1 MPPITGGAA
10 ALPRRSCL
18 SAVVA
23 IRHPS
28 VGHRLGCP
36 TWSNCTTQETRRQRT
51 RQLSGQMLDN
61 STSRRASVLDTLLML
76 PTGMDGL
83 DARLIRAMCDTPRA
97 GVMELARQLG
107 VARGTVQARLDK
119 LQQRGIV
126 SGFDPDLD
134 LRAMGYEVLAFVS
147 LEIAQGRLDDVAKH
161 LREIPEVLEIHSV
174 TGPGDLHCRVV
185 ARTNDHLQH
194 VISRILE
201 VQGIS
206 RTLTQIALTEQLRH
220 RVLPLIDL
228 VIDDDEHGGEG
239 P

>member
-97 GVMELARQLG
+97 GVMELA
-107 VARGTVQARLDK
+107 
-119 LQQRGIV
+119 
-126 SGFDPDLD
+126 
-134 LRAMGYEVLAFVS
+134 FVS
-147 LEIAQGRLDDVAKH
+147 LEIAQGRLEDVATH

-174 TGPGDLHCRVV
+174 TGPGDLHCRVA

-194 VISRILE
+194 IIGRILE
-201 VQGIS
+201 VQGID
-206 RTLTQIALTEQLRH
+206 RTTTQIALTEQLRH
-220 RVLPLIDL
+220 RVLPLVDL
-228 VIDDDEHGGEG
+228 VIENEDHTEQDAG
-239 P
+239 